1 MKTSAPRASVFL
13 MSVLV
18 LGIFSLFLALAMA
31 EVNLSTGYQVLNQ
44 HEATHS
50 YYAAEVCM
58 EESVLRYERDNTFT
72 GITLAVDG
80 ESSCTST
87 MTATTVTVTVTNGSY
102 TEVFVGTISAT
113 VSGTV
118 NNVHLTGWKET

>member
-1 MKTSAPRASVFL
+1 

-18 LGIFSLFLALAMA
+18 IGIFSLFLVLAMA

-44 HEATHS
+44 SEAIHS
-50 YYAAEVCM
+50 YYAAEACM

-72 GITLAVDG
+72 GTTLAVDS
-80 ESSCTST
+80 ETSCTST
-87 MTATTVTVTVTNGSY
+87 VTATEVTVTITNGSY
-102 TEVFVGTISAT
+102 SEVFMATISPV

-118 NNVHLTGWKET
+118 TNVHLTGWKEN